1 MKITKLIREYVE
13 DEVNKVFNAK
23 QNPFSEQA
31 ARDRE
36 MILAFKEE
44 LKAAQQ
50 VMLDKFVADNHLM
63 KSDGSQLYKAE
74 ASVPSLFWAQTAAM
88 RNEVEWKTN
97 NKQERSTTIK
107 RILTA
112 LELGANRQDLHNM
125 LAELKEK
132 VE

>member
-1 MKITKLIREYVE
+1 MKITKLIREYVQ

-44 LKAAQQ
+44 LRAAQQ
-50 VMLDKFVADNHLM
+50 VMLDKFVADNQLM
-63 KSDGSQLYKAE
+63 KDDGSQLYRAE
-74 ASVPSLFWAQTAAM
+74 ASVPSFFWAQTVAM
-88 RNEVEWKTN
+88 RNEVKWKNN
-97 NKQERSTTIK
+97 NKQERLGTIK

-125 LAELKEK
+125 IAELKE
-132 VE
+132 E